1 MNQDNMQNS
10 EHVEILD
17 AYRMMANDKGW
28 YNRIINHIN
37 SGLTA
42 EAAVEQAYTEMW
54 NRLSGATDT
63 YLKERLHDLRDIA
76 ETKFNEGDFVL
87 VHGNIQSSRRRP
99 EIKNQSTIAIF
110 GESLEPAQSSIEQ
123 ETGIKAKDARIP
135 FINKFVVAGE
145 VKGVDSPT
153 SDMVRLRIATNKN
166 GHLSFVRLVHFT
178 HNPADIINEIKAG
191 DRVCV
196 VGCTQTNKKLVDDET
211 RYFEDYVALEIA
223 KDRN

>member
-1 MNQDNMQNS
+1 MTDINDVTLQGKIVHKFVTPKIAILTINTGNATS
-10 EHVEILD
+10 EVNYPKVLCF
-17 AYRMMANDKGW
+17 N
-28 YNRIINHIN
+28 
-37 SGLTA
+37 
-42 EAAVEQAYTEMW
+42 
-54 NRLSGATDT
+54 
-63 YLKERLHDLRDIA
+63 DLRDIA